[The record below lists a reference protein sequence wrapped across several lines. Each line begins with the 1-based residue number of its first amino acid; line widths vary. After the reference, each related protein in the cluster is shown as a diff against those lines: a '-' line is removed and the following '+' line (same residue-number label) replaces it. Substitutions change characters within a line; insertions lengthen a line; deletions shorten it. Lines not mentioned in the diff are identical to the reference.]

1 MPAVSPGPQETALIE
16 RLADATDD
24 IQDLAEALD
33 GWIAASK
40 ERYAQ
45 GDYYDTDIFLLSD
58 TPGLARVQVYM
69 TNSLPF
75 TEGSG
80 VQVSYGD
87 DEACRGRLQAAAA
100 EVGVAVVDDS
110 FVSLTIVPDAPELTT
125 RVLTAIALWL
135 LRAGYGVVDFG
146 DLDWSH

>member
-1 MPAVSPGPQETALIE
+1 MPAVSPGPQETALLE
-16 RLADATDD
+16 RLADASDD

-33 GWIAASK
+33 GWIAAAK

-45 GDYYDTDIFLLSD
+45 DDDYDTDIFLLSE

-75 TEGSG
+75 AEGSG
-80 VQVSYGD
+80 VQVAYCD
-87 DEACRGRLQAAAA
+87 DEVCRDRLQAAAA
-100 EVGVAVVDDS
+100 DVGVDVVDDS
-110 FVSLTIVPDAPELTT
+110 SVSLTIVPDATEFTT

-135 LRAGYGVVDFG
+135 LRAGHGVVGFG
-146 DLDWSH
+146 DLDWSQ